1 MNPSRPNFSPAYGIS
16 QETKRLLPWSHAIDR
31 LTASRNYWL
40 ATTRPDGRPH
50 VAPVW
55 GAWVDGALYFG
66 TDRTSV
72 KARNLEANPT
82 LVVHLESGDDV
93 VILEGIPEIIP
104 DPAAVTGLD
113 AAYRAKYD
121 MGVAEAGETPRRS
134 LRSGTSSGPKPRR
147 AGSNPTSS
155 TPPPAG
161 AGDGDSRRC

>member
-16 QETKRLLPWSHAIDR
+16 KKTDTLLPWSHATDR

-66 TDRTSV
+66 TEPTSV
-72 KARNLEANPT
+72 KARNLAVNPT

-104 DPAAVTGLD
+104 DPAAIPGLD
-113 AAYRAKYD
+113 DAYRAKYN
-121 MGVAEAGETPRRS
+121 MGVAEAGGDAPDVSSVWYIFRPATASAWLESDFINTTTRWRR
-134 LRSGTSSGPKPRR
+134 
-147 AGSNPTSS
+147 
-155 TPPPAG
+155 
-161 AGDGDSRRC
+161 